1 MSKASHKLV
10 EVDARPANR
19 PTRREKTERAL
30 IQAARK
36 VFLKRGYD
44 GATTGEIARAAGVA
58 AGTFYLYFGDK
69 RSAFG
74 AVSRETGRKL
84 LAEML
89 CGLEP
94 GVDPG
99 KLTRLTLQLVADFW
113 RSDPPLSRLIL
124 SGGPAI
130 GMASDHAFADEVCE
144 ALQEIGVADQEDPM
158 ALSLFLIGLSL
169 QIGHLIVARPE
180 AEDQVQALI
189 ELAAQRF

>member
-1 MSKASHKLV
+1 VSKPSRKLV
-10 EVDARPANR
+10 EVDSKPATR

-30 IQAARK
+30 ITAARE
-36 VFLKRGYD
+36 VFLERGYD
-44 GATTGEIARAAGVA
+44 GATTGEISRAAGVA

-89 CGLEP
+89 CALEP
-94 GVDPG
+94 GVDPES
-99 KLTRLTLQLVADFW
+99 LTRLTLQLVADFW

-124 SGGPAI
+124 SGGPAL
-130 GMASDHAFADEVCE
+130 GMASDHAFVDEVCE
-144 ALQEIGVADQEDPM
+144 ALREIGVSDQEEPM

-180 AEDQVQALI
+180 AEEQVQSLI
-189 ELAAQRF
+189 TLAARRF

>member
-1 MSKASHKLV
+1 MSKSSHKLV
-10 EVDARPANR
+10 EVEPPPATR
-19 PTRREKTERAL
+19 PTRREKTERSLVRAS
-30 IQAARK
+30 RE

-74 AVSRETGRKL
+74 AVSRETGREL
-84 LAEML
+84 LAQML
-89 CGLEP
+89 CAIEP

-99 KLTRLTLQLVADFW
+99 KLTRVTLKLVAEFW
-113 RSDPPLSRLIL
+113 RADPPLSRLIL
-124 SGGPAI
+124 SGGPAL
-130 GMASDHAFADEVCE
+130 GMASDHAFVDEVCE
-144 ALQEIGVADQEDPM
+144 ALGKIGVDDREDPM

-180 AEDQVQALI
+180 AEEQVQSLI
-189 ELAAQRF
+189 DLASSRF